1 MFTDF
6 PPLLSR
12 ILPSK
17 MEASSLKE
25 TKQVEKNDD
34 NLTFCQFCGSK
45 ITSKAKFCPYCGI
58 NLERT
63 TQPPPAAPKDRS
75 LRTIMRETTDRR
87 RITVFIIS
95 FIIFTSFLFMGSQA
109 QLSPEE
115 ATRLIEEFSEVIGPN
130 PTAMD
135 IASRNIF
142 ICLLLFIPVAGPC
155 ILAFVS
161 YNTGIMA
168 SALAQYSGS
177 MTSIQIFLSMFLFPW
192 AWLEISAYSLASAQ
206 SIMLLFGGFTRS
218 LRKEAKYFL
227 ISLVLCL
234 LLLGLASVIEAS
246 FIVQ

>member
-1 MFTDF
+1 MFPD
-6 PPLLSR
+6 PSPLLTR

-17 MEASSLKE
+17 SEASSIEEK
-25 TKQVEKNDD
+25 KQVEKNDD
-34 NLTFCQFCGSK
+34 KFIFCQFCGSK

-58 NLERT
+58 SQERK
-63 TQPPPAAPKDRS
+63 TQPPPTAPKGRS
-75 LRTIMRETTDRR
+75 LRKIIGETTYRL
-87 RITVFIIS
+87 RITVFVIS
-95 FIIFTSFLFMGSQA
+95 FIIFTSFLFLGSQS

-115 ATRLIEEFSEVIGPN
+115 ANRLIEEFREVIGPN
-130 PTAMD
+130 PTATD

-142 ICLLLFIPVAGPC
+142 ICLLLFIPLVGPC

-161 YNTGIMA
+161 YNTGIMT

-177 MTSIQIFLSMFLFPW
+177 ITSIEIFLSMFLFTW

-227 ISLVLCL
+227 ISLALCL
-234 LLLGLASVIEAS
+234 LLLGVASIIEAT
-246 FIVQ
+246 FIAQ